1 MARKTES
8 KWRKFIHM
16 EDMDITFLSDY
27 VFWWWVV
34 HSCIYNE
41 GLKVLKKTK
50 IKLKKTRQ
58 QNNNKNIFFS
68 CKIIKKPILLHTAA
82 IAKPKGSPVTNC
94 YRHNLLY
101 YLILLNDLLHCWI
114 RAFYLSIS
122 LPLLYHLCWPIEFSP
137 EASWTA
143 GLHSV
148 WPLVFSD
155 WPCAVQALT
164 PGEIQSLGWIP
175 LHPSNGDLTR
185 PNKSHL
191 SELNSG
197 TRNREYRTWLAFQ
210 AL

>member
-1 MARKTES
+1 MFLLVGGIKLHI
-8 KWRKFIHM
+8 KWR
-16 EDMDITFLSDY
+16 Y
-27 VFWWWVV
+27 
-34 HSCIYNE
+34 HSPT
-41 GLKVLKKTK
+41 KK
-50 IKLKKTRQ
+50 KKGNTTT
-58 QNNNKNIFFS
+58 KNIFF
-68 CKIIKKPILLHTAA
+68 LHNKQNTHITAYSSYCEA
-82 IAKPKGSPVTNC
+82 EGSPVTNC
-94 YRHNLLY
+94 YRHNLLF

-122 LPLLYHLCWPIEFSP
+122 LPLLYHLCWPIEFYP
-137 EASWTA
+137 AASRTA

-164 PGEIQSLGWIP
+164 PGEIQSLGWIS

-191 SELNSG
+191 AELNSG

-210 AL
+210 VL